1 MHVKVCFPHL
11 LNFVWVW
18 RQKQQAHVIFQP
30 KNISKLIRDIFM
42 SIFFFT
48 NNTRKVW
55 KFVQRSF
62 YLLQSEEK
70 NNICTVS
77 SSQFVVHCLS
87 LFSLEQNILQFWLQF
102 HIPVSAHVCSDS
114 FLCLSEMT
122 IFFIQFVSSYLSIW
136 RRNMNP
142 RSAT

>member
-30 KNISKLIRDIFM
+30 KNISELIRDIFM

-48 NNTRKVW
+48 NTRKVW

-87 LFSLEQNILQFWLQF
+87 LFSLEQNIL
-102 HIPVSAHVCSDS
+102 
-114 FLCLSEMT
+114 
-122 IFFIQFVSSYLSIW
+122 
-136 RRNMNP
+136 
-142 RSAT
+142 